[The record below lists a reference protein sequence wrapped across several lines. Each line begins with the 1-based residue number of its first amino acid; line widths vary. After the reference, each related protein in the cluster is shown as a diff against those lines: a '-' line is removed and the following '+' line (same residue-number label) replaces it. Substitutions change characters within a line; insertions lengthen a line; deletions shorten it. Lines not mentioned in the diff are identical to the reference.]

1 MMQLA
6 RVHVVV
12 LSIHLHYDA
21 VGTCTC
27 SGTKQHPLTL

>member
-1 MMQLA
+1 MMQLV

-12 LSIHLHYDA
+12 LNIQLHYDA

-27 SGTKQHPLTL
+27 TGTKHPITL